1 MPLST
6 DDRLAIH
13 ELVALHGHLM
23 DDGAFDRLSELF
35 TDDFAYDVTAYG
47 FGVLRGYAAFAEA
60 ARTLGDGNPLGHHVT
75 NIVVSEDADGT
86 VRVRSKGLGVPV
98 DGPVGG
104 GLRGR
109 GPSGRGAASGRDSR
123 CAAAGGGLAAQL
135 PEGGP
140 ASSTVASRGAESVP
154 PGVRSAARD
163 VPSVPADRA
172 ARAAASTSG
181 SAHPAA

>member
-1 MPLST
+1 MPLSA

-75 NIVVSEDADGT
+75 NVVVSEDADGT

-98 DGPVGG
+98 DGPVGTVVYEDVVRRVETRPPAG
-104 GLRGR
+104 TA
-109 GPSGRGAASGRDSR
+109 GARRPATGWRISYRR
-123 CAAAGGGLAAQL
+123 VVPRRRPLH
-135 PEGGP
+135 PEG
-140 ASSTVASRGAESVP
+140 
-154 PGVRSAARD
+154 RSQ
-163 VPSVPADRA
+163 
-172 ARAAASTSG
+172 
-181 SAHPAA
+181 HPEE